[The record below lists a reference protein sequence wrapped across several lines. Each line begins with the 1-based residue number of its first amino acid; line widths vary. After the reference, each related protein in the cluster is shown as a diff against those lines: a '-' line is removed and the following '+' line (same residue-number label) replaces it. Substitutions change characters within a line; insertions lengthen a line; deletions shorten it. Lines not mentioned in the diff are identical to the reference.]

1 MSDKTSDLREAYSPE
16 QFQQAFSLS
25 KSTFYELVKAGR
37 LRAVKVGRRTLI
49 TRADADAFL
58 ASLTELSTTN

>member
-1 MSDKTSDLREAYSPE
+1 MSDAIPDFRGAYSPE

-25 KSTFYELVKAGR
+25 KSLFYALVKAGR

-58 ASLTELSTTN
+58 ASLPELNTTN

>member
-1 MSDKTSDLREAYSPE
+1 MSDNNCDLRGAYSPE
-16 QFQQAFSLS
+16 QFQRAFALS

-37 LRAVKVGRRTLI
+37 LRAVKCGRRTLI

-58 ASLTELSTTN
+58 ASLPELSTTN